1 MSEMT
6 IENLKVKIENQSQLI
21 KELTKENEE
30 LYHQY
35 NHLII
40 RNGKMLKRIDDYQ
53 KIIDDLHIRN
63 EELQLINGNVMQLND
78 KLRQRGSF
86 TISSQ
91 PSVINKSNEHEP
103 DSSIES
109 MFNMEVLYER
119 WKSFPGQMAHN
130 GPNMRKQ
137 ILMLVYL
144 YKIPLLRAADLFNR
158 SGVGGVTGA
167 RYVSVLKK
175 FDLIRFKG
183 ARKKGQYE
191 LTKKGVDFIESTF
204 TEDQVSDRTPEIQ
217 KENQMIN

>member
-1 MSEMT
+1 MAEDSNEMT
-6 IENLKVKIENQSQLI
+6 IESLKAKIENQTKLI
-21 KELTKENEE
+21 RELTKENEE

-63 EELQLINGNVMQLND
+63 EELQLINGNIMQLND

-86 TISSQ
+86 TLSSG
-91 PSVINKSNEHEP
+91 
-103 DSSIES
+103 SSILNPES
-109 MFNMEVLYER
+109 KGESQKEGIESSFDLTELYER
-119 WKSFPGQMAHN
+119 WKNYPGQMAHN
-130 GPNMRKQ
+130 APNLRKQ
-137 ILMLVYL
+137 VLMLVYL
-144 YKIPLLRAADLFNR
+144 YKTPALKAAELFNK

-175 FDLIRFKG
+175 FELIKFKG

-191 LTKKGVDFIESTF
+191 ITQKGIDFIENSQSTP
-204 TEDQVSDRTPEIQ
+204 DA
-217 KENQMIN
+217 